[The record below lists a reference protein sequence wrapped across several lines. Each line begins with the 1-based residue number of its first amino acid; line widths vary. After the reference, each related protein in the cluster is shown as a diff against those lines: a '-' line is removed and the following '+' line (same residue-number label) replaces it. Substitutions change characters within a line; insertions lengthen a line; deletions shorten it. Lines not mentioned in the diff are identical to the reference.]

1 MRRWRRILKSKRDDV
16 VAFENRNGLHRPF
29 RELKM
34 NTIVHPETTA
44 ITNQAA
50 SNSVAVMEQWGNCEA
65 YNEERWVERAK
76 QAVRKAME
84 GMFELGRALIVLK
97 EHMPY
102 GRFQEVAEK
111 ELGLHPREA
120 QRLMMATNR
129 FATPQMQKAAPK
141 LMDLGKSKLLELLVE
156 EDDTLI
162 ELVEG
167 GDLNGHTLDDVDRMT
182 VKELRKALRESRE
195 DTEVARKVA
204 ADKDGKINQLNE
216 KLEKSKSSKLK
227 EPAASDVAEDLKL
240 QLSSLMV
247 GIESQISRLRPLVKD
262 LIANT
267 DETGIDHTPVIV
279 GCINQ
284 IIRDCES
291 VREEFVLP
299 NEAPIDGKPEWI

>member
-1 MRRWRRILKSKRDDV
+1 
-16 VAFENRNGLHRPF
+16 
-29 RELKM
+29 M
-34 NTIVHPETTA
+34 NSEVSTLDIS
-44 ITNQAA
+44 TNQNQALMH
-50 SNSVAVMEQWGNCEA
+50 SVRVMEQWGGGER
-65 YNEERWVERAK
+65 YNEDLWVERAK
-76 QAVRKAME
+76 QAARKAME
-84 GMFELGRALIVLK
+84 GMFELGKALIILK
-97 EHMPY
+97 EHTEH
-102 GRFQEVAEK
+102 GHFREITQS
-111 ELGLHPREA
+111 ELGLGQTEIT
-120 QRLMMATNR
+120 RLMHATRR

-240 QLSSLMV
+240 QLSSLMG

>member
-1 MRRWRRILKSKRDDV
+1 
-16 VAFENRNGLHRPF
+16 
-29 RELKM
+29 M
-34 NTIVHPETTA
+34 NEIIEHEGNNP
-44 ITNQAA
+44 TNQAA
-50 SNSVAVMEQWGNCEA
+50 MHSLMVMEQWGNKEV
-65 YNEERWVERAK
+65 YNEDIWIERGRH
-76 QAVRKAME
+76 AVRQTFEA
-84 GMFELGRALIVLK
+84 MFELGRVLIVLK
-97 EHMPY
+97 EHTEH
-102 GRFQEVAEK
+102 GRFREIAEA
-111 ELGLHPREA
+111 EFGLHYRETA
-120 QRLMMATNR
+120 RLMHATRR
-129 FATPQMQKAAPK
+129 FVTPKMQAAQPK
-141 LMDLGKSKLLELLVE
+141 LKDLGKSKLLELLTE
-156 EDDTLI
+156 EDDALI
-162 ELVEG
+162 ELTEG
-167 GDLNGHTLDDVDRMT
+167 GDINGLTLDDVDRMT

-284 IIRDCES
+284 IIRDCEG

>member
-1 MRRWRRILKSKRDDV
+1 MLVWLKLV
-16 VAFENRNGLHRPF
+16 IAWMPVAVNENARQRAF
-29 RELKM
+29 WSELKM
-34 NTIVHPETTA
+34 NEIIEHEDKNT
-44 ITNQAA
+44 TNQAA
-50 SNSVAVMEQWGNCEA
+50 MHSLMVMEQWGNKEV
-65 YNEERWVERAK
+65 YNEDRWVERAK
-76 QAVRKAME
+76 QAARKAME
-84 GMFELGRALIVLK
+84 GMFELGKALIVLK
-97 EHMPY
+97 EHTEHGY
-102 GRFQEVAEK
+102 FREITQT
-111 ELGLHPREA
+111 ELGLGRAEVT
-120 QRLMMATNR
+120 RLMYATRR